1 MMKSLLGAF
10 ALAAG
15 LACAGPINYAN
26 FSSTAGLNLVG
37 TTTQSGSLLQ
47 LTSNAGGQAGAAWY
61 TSSQVDVADGFT
73 TTFSYTFSNGSGIPA
88 DGIAFVIQNSAAG
101 TGALGISGF
110 GLGASTINNAV
121 AIAFR
126 NYIYKDVEVDACG
139 AGNNLSIGSCL
150 VGSTSSQTLFGTHNV
165 QINYNPGTLVIILD
179 GTQILSDSINLAS
192 AMNLTSGKYAYVGFT
207 GATGG
212 EVETQTINSWTLD
225 VAAPEPGTFGLVT
238 GIALGLI
245 GLARRRQAQKK

>member
-1 MMKSLLGAF
+1 MMKPLFGVF

-15 LACAGPINYAN
+15 LAYAGPINYAD

-37 TTTQSGSLLQ
+37 TATQSGALLQ
-47 LTSNAGGQAGAAWY
+47 LTSNAGGQVGAAWFS
-61 TSSQVDVADGFT
+61 TQIDVANGFST
-73 TTFSYTFSNGSGIPA
+73 SFSYTFSNGSGIPA

-126 NYIYKDVEVDACG
+126 NYIYKDVEVAACG
-139 AGNNLSIGSCL
+139 AGNNVSIPGCL
-150 VGSTSSQTLFGTHNV
+150 VGSTSSQTLYGTHNV

-212 EVETQTINSWTLD
+212 EVETQTINSWQLSL
-225 VAAPEPGTFGLVT
+225 PEPGTFGLVSVF
-238 GIALGLI
+238 ALGLI